1 MKTYL
6 CFGTSVLCALIG
18 SISGLALPMIP
29 APVPDWATNT
39 TPSVRIVTP
48 GDGSIFVAP
57 SDITVCATA
66 AHFTDAV
73 ASVEF
78 FAGTNSIGVATNNPG
93 HPDSGGSWWP
103 PFSDFCIAWTNV
115 GPGDYVLLA
124 IATDATGNTA
134 TSAPVDIS
142 VVTNLPPRVC
152 ITKPH
157 NDENILGP
165 TNIEVCAT
173 AFQPDRGTVTQVE
186 FFAGTNTLGVVSNS
200 VIYVTNRFGVFP
212 IENTSYCL
220 TWNDAQLG
228 TYTLTA
234 VATDNDGTASTSQP
248 VDISVVSNLPP
259 HVRIDSPRD
268 GEIYFAPAT
277 VEICAAAHDRSGS
290 IASVELF
297 SGTNSLAVV
306 TNGVVVTNF
315 EGRVHEQFCFSWDG
329 VAVGDYTLT
338 ALATASDGTTATSA
352 PVSISVTV
360 PPPPSVTV
368 HTDGRRFEAPANVWI
383 CAVDRHFPDPVTSVQ
398 YFAGTNSIGIAT
410 NAPFFCFHWTGVPVG
425 EYSITA
431 TATDVPGTNVVTSSP
446 VDIIVR
452 TNTPRSWGR

>member
-1 MKTYL
+1 MNTYL
-6 CFGTSVLCALIG
+6 CLGASVLSVMIG
-18 SISGLALPMIP
+18 SISGVALPMIP
-29 APVPDWATNT
+29 APDSHSPTNMA
-39 TPSVRIVTP
+39 PSVRIVTP
-48 GDGSIFVAP
+48 GDGTVFVTPAYIP
-57 SDITVCATA
+57 ICATA
-66 AHFTDAV
+66 AYFTDAV

-78 FAGTNSIGVATNNPG
+78 FAGTNSLGVVTNGPVS
-93 HPDSGGSWWP
+93 PWWR
-103 PFSDFCIAWTNV
+103 PFSDFCFAWTNAE
-115 GPGDYVLLA
+115 PGAYVLLA
-124 IATDATGNTA
+124 IATDVAGNTA

-165 TNIEVCAT
+165 TNIEVCAS

-186 FFAGTNTLGVVSNS
+186 FFAGTNSLGVVSNS
-200 VIYVTNRFGVFP
+200 VMYVTNRFGVYP

-220 TWNDAQLG
+220 TWDDTQLG
-228 TYTLTA
+228 AYTLTA
-234 VATDNDGTASTSQP
+234 VATDNDGTTSTSQP

-259 HVRIDSPRD
+259 RVRINSPRD
-268 GEIYFAPAT
+268 GETYFAPAT
-277 VEICAAAHDRSGS
+277 VEICAAAGDRSGS
-290 IASVELF
+290 VASVELF
-297 SGTNSLAVV
+297 SGTNSLALV

-315 EGRVHEQFCFSWDG
+315 EGRVHEQFCFAWDG
-329 VAVGDYTLT
+329 VAVGDYSFT

-398 YFAGTNSIGIAT
+398 YFAGTNSIGIVT
-410 NAPFFCFHWTGVPVG
+410 NAPFFCFHWTDVPVG
-425 EYSITA
+425 SYAITA
-431 TATDVPGTNVVTSSP
+431 TATDFPGTNVVTSSP

-452 TNTPRSWGR
+452 TNSPRSWGR